1 MILSYYPTH
10 ATLQFLLKL
19 TPLFNKFTHDALQ
32 NKHTPIKTKQ
42 REKKNENVQTSLGPY
57 PSYRFRYHQLVIQP
71 QTSCRPHG
79 QTEPHLN
86 TGEES
91 KIKE

>member
-1 MILSYYPTH
+1 MHY
-10 ATLQFLLKL
+10 K
-19 TPLFNKFTHDALQ
+19 

-42 REKKNENVQTSLGPY
+42 REKKKENVQTSLGPY
-57 PSYRFRYHQLVIQP
+57 PSCRFRYHQLVIQP

-86 TGEES
+86 KREES
-91 KIKE
+91 KIKEQHYKLYED

>member
-1 MILSYYPTH
+1 MILSFYPTH

-32 NKHTPIKTKQ
+32 KQTHPNKNQTK
-42 REKKNENVQTSLGPY
+42 RKKNENVQTSLGPY
-57 PSYRFRYHQLVIQP
+57 PSCRFRYHQLVIQP
-71 QTSCRPHG
+71 QTYCRPHG